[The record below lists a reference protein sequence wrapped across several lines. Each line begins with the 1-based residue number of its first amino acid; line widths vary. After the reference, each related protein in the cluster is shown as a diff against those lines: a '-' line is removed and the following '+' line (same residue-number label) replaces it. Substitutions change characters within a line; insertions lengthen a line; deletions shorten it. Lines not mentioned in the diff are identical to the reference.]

1 VVENGVNLIPQ
12 ASGEVAQQE
21 AVSMIPALLLC
32 PLAPHHR
39 VLDLCCAPG
48 SKTLQLLDA
57 LSEGAPRSD
66 GGGGGG
72 GGLLA
77 AGVLVA
83 NDLHVERAV
92 CVRPNPNPNS
102 TPTLSP

>member
-1 VVENGVNLIPQ
+1 MVENGVNLIPQ

-57 LSEGAPRSD
+57 LSEGAPRSE
-66 GGGGGG
+66 GG

-77 AGVLVA
+77 GGVLVA

-92 CVRPNPNPNS
+92 CVRPNP
-102 TPTLSP
+102 